1 MAQLF
6 GRNRLREEAARIPT
20 EDIID
25 KIAILSRWH
34 KDQIQGTLKKDSETQ
49 REQQWNQ
56 DVFIEILGY
65 RMKPLDLATFEPK
78 ASTAFKKIPD
88 ARIGNLG
95 SSENTDD
102 TIAVVELKGAT
113 VDLDKPQSRNGHL
126 TPVQQ
131 GFMYRPMYRGASFVI
146 VSNFIETRLY
156 NDNQLDYES
165 WFLSD
170 LVSDT
175 DDFLAFK
182 TFYLLLRADRLLRRN
197 GYSATEQMLSDVRI
211 EQEQIGN
218 SFYDDYKTVRTLLL
232 QDLYR
237 NNESVQKDLNLGIN
251 KAQKI
256 LDRIVFA
263 CFAEDGGLL
272 PDDTLTRAL
281 SSYVSSPF
289 SFWSGLKTLF
299 SAIDKG
305 DSKLGIDT
313 GYNGGLFAPDAE
325 LDQLVVGDDVV
336 RSLMRL
342 GVQYDFQNDLS
353 VTILGH
359 IFEQSIADLQ
369 EIRERVGESEHVT
382 VESLSAGRRRSDGIY
397 YTPEYIVRHMIDRTL
412 GEYLRAQEVRIR
424 AEELLHDGLN
434 ADNYSKREQRA
445 YLRYRDEVLIS
456 VKVVDAA
463 CGSGAFLTSAF
474 DFLQADHKRVAAIL
488 GNDIF
493 DNTALTG
500 IILRDNLF
508 GVDINEESVEI
519 TRLSLWLKSAKRN
532 TKLTGLEKNIRVG
545 NSLRR
550 KSGST
555 GEPAFD
561 WATEFPAVF
570 ANGGF
575 DAVAMNPPYIK
586 ENTNRE
592 AFDAIRDLSI
602 YQGKMDLWYAF
613 GALALDI
620 VKPQSGRIAF
630 IAPSNWIT
638 NSGAANFRNEV
649 SHKGKLLEYW
659 DFGDTF
665 IFDDAGIQTMI
676 YVMARD
682 SGDSEYTFPYA
693 RIADNKRLKAKRVQ
707 EFLLETASEDFL
719 RFEARL
725 RRNSPAGAA
734 FHFRP
739 AAQDDLVKR
748 IEMAAPRRLS
758 PAEVAQGIVAPQDTV
773 NKAAA
778 AKLGDSQDEG
788 RGVFVLKHAEVETLQ
803 LSAAERALLK
813 PFFTSEQLGRYW
825 AQGLNQAWVIYTDSR
840 FRDPD
845 LMSPYPRLKTHL
857 DRFAPII
864 TSHNA
869 PYGLHR
875 SRDRR
880 FFEGAKI
887 LSIRKSA
894 RPVFTYNNVDCYVSQ
909 TYNVIKPNDFS
920 TLGLTALLNTRAAAF
935 WFRSAGKMQGSLYQ
949 IDKDPLV
956 RFPLPAENDLSELA
970 PLAQQN
976 LKLRADL
983 ARLDTTFAA
992 VTDSIL
998 HGWHARHRA
1007 WWELDAASVLRGLSS
1022 ALSLPERESMVEV
1035 FEKFR
1040 NEASLI
1046 VNSILS
1052 LEREADEIAYLLYSL
1067 SEDDIL
1073 MVESSIS
1080 APPVRLP

>member
-6 GRNRLREEAARIPT
+6 GRNRLREEAEKIPT

-25 KIAILSRWH
+25 KVAILSRWH
-34 KDQIQGTLKKDSETQ
+34 EDQTRGTLKKDNETQ

-65 RMKPLDLATFEPK
+65 RMKPLSLSTFEPK
-78 ASTAFKKIPD
+78 ASTAFQKIPD
-88 ARIGNLG
+88 ARIGNFG
-95 SSENTDD
+95 TPETADD

-113 VDLDKPQSRNGHL
+113 IDLDKPQSGNGNL

-156 NDNQLDYES
+156 NDNQLDFES

-170 LVSDT
+170 LVSDKENY
-175 DDFLAFK
+175 LAFK
-182 TFYLLLRADRLLRRN
+182 TFYLLLRADRLLRKG
-197 GYSATEQMLSDVRI
+197 GYSATEQMLSDVRV
-211 EQEQIGN
+211 EQEQVGN
-218 SFYDDYKTVRTLLL
+218 NFYDDYKNVRTELL
-232 QDLYR
+232 QDLYK
-237 NNESVQKDLNLGIN
+237 NNQSVRTDLNLGIK

-272 PDDTLTRAL
+272 PDNILTHAL
-281 SSYVSSPF
+281 SSYANSPF

-299 SAIDKG
+299 AAIDKG
-305 DSKLGIDT
+305 DSKLGINV

-369 EIRERVGESEHVT
+369 EIRERVGDDEHVT
-382 VESLSAGRRRSDGIY
+382 VESLSAGRRRNDGIY

-412 GEYLRAQEVRIR
+412 GEYLRAQEIRIR
-424 AEELLHDGLN
+424 AEEQLHDGLN

-456 VKVVDAA
+456 VKVIDAA

-474 DFLQADHKRVAAIL
+474 DFLQAEHKRVAAIL

-493 DNTALTG
+493 DNSALTG
-500 IILRDNLF
+500 VILRENLY

-519 TRLSLWLKSAKRN
+519 TRLSLWLKSAKKN
-532 TKLTGLEKNIRVG
+532 TKLAGLEKNIRVG

-550 KSGST
+550 HEGSA
-555 GEPAFD
+555 GEPAFE
-561 WATEFPAVF
+561 WAAEFPDVF
-570 ANGGF
+570 AKNGF

-586 ENTNRE
+586 ENTNRA
-592 AFDAIRDLSI
+592 AFDAIRAQNI

-620 VKPQSGRIAF
+620 VKPQTGRIAF
-630 IAPSNWIT
+630 IAPSNWTT
-638 NSGAANFRNEV
+638 NSGASNFRNEV
-649 SHKGKLLEYW
+649 SQKGKLLEYW
-659 DFGDTF
+659 DFGDTL
-665 IFDDAGIQTMI
+665 IFEDAGIQTMI

-682 SGDSEYTFPYA
+682 SADSEYTFPYA
-693 RIADNKRLKAKRVQ
+693 RLTDKKRLKAAQVQ
-707 EFLLETASEDFL
+707 EFLLETPSEDFV
-719 RFEARL
+719 RFEAKL
-725 RRNSPAGAA
+725 RRESPAGSA
-734 FHFRP
+734 FYFRP
-739 AAQDDLVKR
+739 AAHDDLVDR
-748 IEMAAPRRLS
+748 IEAAAPKRLS
-758 PAEVAQGIVAPQDTV
+758 PKEVAQGIVAPQDAV
-773 NKAAA
+773 NRAAA
-778 AKLGDSQDEG
+778 ARLGDSRNEG
-788 RGVFVLKHAEVETLQ
+788 SGVFVLEDEEVEDLQ
-803 LSAAERALLK
+803 LSSVERAMLK

-825 AQGLNQAWVIYTDSR
+825 STELAPAWVIYTDSR
-840 FRDPD
+840 FRDPN
-845 LMSPYPRLKTHL
+845 LMNPFPRLKAHL
-857 DRFAPII
+857 DRFASII
-864 TSHNA
+864 TSHNG

-875 SRDRR
+875 ARDNR

-887 LSIRKSA
+887 LAIRKST
-894 RPVFTYNNVDCYVSQ
+894 RPVFTYNDGACYVSQ
-909 TYNVIKPNDFS
+909 TYNVIKPADFS
-920 TLGLTALLNTRAAAF
+920 TMGLTALLNTRVAAF

-949 IDKDPLV
+949 IDKDPLI
-956 RFPLPAENDLSELA
+956 RFPLPAEDDLSQFV
-970 PLAQQN
+970 PLVITN
-976 LKLRADL
+976 MDLRAKL
-983 ARLDTTFAA
+983 ARLDATFAA
-992 VTDSIL
+992 VTDSVL
-998 HGWHARHRA
+998 PGWHKHHRA
-1007 WWELDAASVLRGLSS
+1007 WWELDGAGVLKGLGTALDLSERG
-1022 ALSLPERESMVEV
+1022 SMVEV

-1040 NEASLI
+1040 VEASLI
-1046 VNSILS
+1046 AKSIAS
-1052 LEREADEIAYLLYSL
+1052 LEREADEIAYRIYSL

-1073 MVESSIS
+1073 MVENNIS